1 MIHPSALA
9 GTPPADTPVPVVLQR
24 SLQELG
30 LGAARLSP
38 VWRNGAGG
46 LTFSVASGGLAAPI
60 DFYAKWNP
68 DAAGESLTQEA
79 ERLAWIHGRHPAP
92 AVLDLIV
99 EGPEEVLLTRA
110 LPGESAVAPR
120 WKAGPDLALRA
131 LGTGLRRL
139 HDLDPRECPFDWGVG
154 HRLRAAV
161 RPTGR
166 PTGRPVSPAS
176 ASPDPQPPEDPP
188 NLDRLVVCQGD
199 PCAPN
204 TLLAADGTFLAHV
217 DLGRLGVADR
227 WADLAVMSM
236 SLAWNFPGYDEAV
249 FWNAYR
255 IEPEAHR
262 IEYYRRLWDAT

>member
-1 MIHPSALA
+1 MILPSALT
-9 GTPPADTPVPVVLQR
+9 GTPPADTPVPVLLQR
-24 SLQELG
+24 SLEALG

-38 VWRNGAGG
+38 IWRNGARG
-46 LTFSVASGGLAAPI
+46 LTFSVASGGVAAPI

-68 DAAGESLTQEA
+68 DAVGESLTQEA
-79 ERLAWIHGRHPAP
+79 ERLAWIQGRHPAP
-92 AVLDLIV
+92 TVVDLIL

-120 WKAGPDLALRA
+120 WKADPDLALRA

-139 HDLDPRECPFDWGVG
+139 HDLDPQDCPFDWGVE
-154 HRLRAAV
+154 HRLRTAGLAAE
-161 RPTGR
+161 
-166 PTGRPVSPAS
+166 
-176 ASPDPQPPEDPP
+176 PPGDAPS
-188 NLDRLVVCQGD
+188 LDRLVLCQGD

-204 TLLAADGTFLAHV
+204 TLLAADGSFLAHV
-217 DLGRLGVADR
+217 DLGRHGVADR

-236 SLAWNFPGYDEAV
+236 SLAWNFSGYDEAT
-249 FWNAYR
+249 FWSAYG